1 MLLSW
6 VRLKTPQSSRKD
18 AHIPIP
24 YWPRRPPQPLS
35 RSDLVLW
42 HFSDMPG
49 RSDDVRSLG
58 QSGPPGCASRFP
70 SLTHMRHSAWVYSV
84 RSSFLRSFP
93 NLSEEVEQDGRPIA
107 LARCEPQ
114 ERLRLAGALEATIDH
129 AVH

>member
-42 HFSDMPG
+42 HFSDVAFRLGDVRLWKTRGNGGGAALKGANIYRLSGKFRHLGRQTACAPSRAEEWSNFSG
-49 RSDDVRSLG
+49 RSING
-58 QSGPPGCASRFP
+58 
-70 SLTHMRHSAWVYSV
+70 
-84 RSSFLRSFP
+84 
-93 NLSEEVEQDGRPIA
+93 
-107 LARCEPQ
+107 
-114 ERLRLAGALEATIDH
+114 
-129 AVH
+129 